1 MASDPKDA
9 KTMMAEAPK
18 VDVKPTAGGQM
29 GGGLPPPPAPPPPA
43 GGPAPSGTPV
53 LSSQKTMMMDPAA
66 QQKQV
71 VVPTMMR
78 ERPTGG
84 LPAVRKPRREIA
96 WGRWIGGPILA
107 AIFAGATFAGA
118 PVVLPKIGIGPK
130 PPPPPKPQ
138 GRLRLNS
145 DPPGASILVDGKVF
159 PHFTP
164 TVVEGD
170 VGATLHVTF
179 KLDGYNPKEADVA
192 IADGEHAFGTKL
204 DRAAPPPPA
213 PAPTPAPAPSHH
225 HSAPTPKEP
234 AGFGTISVF
243 VRPWA
248 IVYVDG
254 TRLRQTPVQAFK
266 LPAGKH
272 VIELVNE
279 GKNRREKVQ
288 LQLKPDAAE
297 EIKRDWDKE

>member
-9 KTMMAEAPK
+9 KTVMAEAPK
-18 VDVKPTAGGQM
+18 VDAKTVSGPAPSSAM

-43 GGPAPSGTPV
+43 AGPPPGGPV

-78 ERPTGG
+78 ERPTDG
-84 LPAVRKPRREIA
+84 LPAMRKPRREIA
-96 WGRWIGGPILA
+96 WGRWIAGPIVA
-107 AIFAGATFAGA
+107 AIFAGATFAAA
-118 PVVLPKIGIGPK
+118 PSVLPRLGIGPK

-145 DPPGASILVDGKVF
+145 DPPGASILLDGKVF

-179 KLDGYNPKEADVA
+179 KLDGYNPKEADVY
-192 IADGEHAFGTKL
+192 IADGEHAFGAKL
-204 DRAAPPPPA
+204 ERAAPPPPV
-213 PAPTPAPAPSHH
+213 PAPAPAPVKHH
-225 HSAPTPKEP
+225 ESKPKEP
-234 AGFGTISVF
+234 EGFGTISVF

-254 TRLRQTPVQAFK
+254 TRLRQTPVQSFK

-297 EIKRDWDKE
+297 EIRRDWDKE